1 MILKL
6 IALITLIG
14 TIIAIKENI
23 TTISLIGFIVFGI
36 LTFIIVEE
44 EKI

>member
-6 IALITLIG
+6 VALIILIG
-14 TIIAIKENI
+14 TILAIKENI